1 MEGHAQRTE
10 SIKMLQALIETL
22 DLSRLILMI
31 IHTRKL
37 LTSKTYCT
45 ERKIFSM
52 TLQYAK
58 TLKAPNK
65 KWEKQ
70 TYWVNGVFFWSLIL
84 ATPPP
89 FSPLSF
95 QATVP
100 GTKMCEVLK
109 NEETYSSVKVSIL
122 GFVDFC
128 GFCWC
133 LMFGPS
139 APPKNLMLWWCYYIY
154 IYRKERER
162 EGRCF
167 W

>member
-128 GFCWC
+128 F
-133 LMFGPS
+133 
-139 APPKNLMLWWCYYIY
+139 IY
-154 IYRKERER
+154 LNRHLNGKPHTGTKKTIPILFLQTIPRKKVMPLK
-162 EGRCF
+162 C
-167 W
+167 